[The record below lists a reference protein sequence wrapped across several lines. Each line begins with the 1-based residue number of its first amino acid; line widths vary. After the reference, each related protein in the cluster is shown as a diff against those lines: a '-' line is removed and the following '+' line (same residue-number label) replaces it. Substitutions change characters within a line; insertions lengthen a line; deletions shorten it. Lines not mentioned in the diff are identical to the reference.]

1 MRRIKDYNKNKIYV
15 ITIIFLFTLFLS
27 FKGFAMNSHSHGT
40 IILLGNKNLTPIIYS
55 DDGVA
60 KGIAVDIAKA
70 IGNEIGYDIEVMAMD
85 WELAQIIVLNG
96 DADGLLH
103 MNPSFERNRL
113 YDFSFPLLKSEFS
126 IFVLDN
132 NVSIRDI
139 NDLKGKRVGVE
150 PGGYPSIL
158 LLEYD
163 GIEME
168 VIYDWDTS
176 FRDIISGDLDAI
188 IVDRWIGEYE
198 LAQSK
203 ISGIKIIEKPV
214 ETQYSRIAVKKGDTK
229 TFSLINSGLRKIIED
244 GTVDKIMEE
253 WKGKRVLY
261 ITEDYYRSFLLHSAI
276 LFLTLITLISIYFVT
291 KYRRLSKSLEISV
304 KERTEELHQAN
315 EMLKAANSK
324 LERISM
330 VDGLTSI
337 ENRRAFDIA
346 YNKTWKLCLRERM
359 PLTLIMIDID
369 YFKIFNDTYGHLIGD
384 EALIKIAKVIKNV
397 IKRPG
402 DLAARYGGEEFVV
415 MLMNTTIEGGKVV
428 AEEIKKRI
436 EELGI
441 ENREIKNVITVSLGV
456 ASVIPNYKIEPKE
469 LIDYADRALYRAKE
483 CGRNKVIVW
492 KDDI

>member
-70 IGNEIGYDIEVMAMD
+70 IGKEIGYDIEVMAMD
-85 WELAQIIVLNG
+85 WELAQIMVLNG

-276 LFLTLITLISIYFVT
+276 IFLTLITLISIYFVT

>member
-1 MRRIKDYNKNKIYV
+1 MV
-15 ITIIFLFTLFLS
+15 
-27 FKGFAMNSHSHGT
+27 
-40 IILLGNKNLTPIIYS
+40 
-55 DDGVA
+55 V
-60 KGIAVDIAKA
+60 
-70 IGNEIGYDIEVMAMD
+70 
-85 WELAQIIVLNG
+85 NG

-163 GIEME
+163 EIEME

-176 FRDIISGDLDAI
+176 FRDIICGDLDAI

-253 WKGKRVLY
+253 WKGKRVLGMW
-261 ITEDYYRSFLLHSAI
+261 SW
-276 LFLTLITLISIYFVT
+276 FV
-291 KYRRLSKSLEISV
+291 S
-304 KERTEELHQAN
+304 
-315 EMLKAANSK
+315 
-324 LERISM
+324 
-330 VDGLTSI
+330 
-337 ENRRAFDIA
+337 
-346 YNKTWKLCLRERM
+346 W
-359 PLTLIMIDID
+359 
-369 YFKIFNDTYGHLIGD
+369 
-384 EALIKIAKVIKNV
+384 NV
-397 IKRPG
+397 
-402 DLAARYGGEEFVV
+402 
-415 MLMNTTIEGGKVV
+415 
-428 AEEIKKRI
+428 
-436 EELGI
+436 
-441 ENREIKNVITVSLGV
+441 VS
-456 ASVIPNYKIEPKE
+456 N
-469 LIDYADRALYRAKE
+469 
-483 CGRNKVIVW
+483 
-492 KDDI
+492 

>member
-27 FKGFAMNSHSHGT
+27 FKGFAMNSHSRGT

-70 IGNEIGYDIEVMAMD
+70 IGKEIGYDIEVMAMD
-85 WELAQIIVLNG
+85 WELAQIMVLNG

-103 MNPSFERNRL
+103 MNPSSERNRL
-113 YDFSFPLLKSEFS
+113 YDFSFPLLKSEFC

-369 YFKIFNDTYGHLIGD
+369 YFKMFNDTYGHLIGD

-402 DLAARYGGEEFVV
+402 DIAARYGGEEFVV

>member
-27 FKGFAMNSHSHGT
+27 FKGFAMNSHSRGT

-60 KGIAVDIAKA
+60 KGIAVDITKA
-70 IGNEIGYDIEVMAMD
+70 IGKEIGYDIEVMAMD
-85 WELAQIIVLNG
+85 WELAQIMVLNG

-428 AEEIKKRI
+428 ADEIRKRI

>member
-27 FKGFAMNSHSHGT
+27 FKGFAMNSHSNGT

-70 IGNEIGYDIEVMAMD
+70 IGKEIGYDIEVMAMD
-85 WELAQIIVLNG
+85 WELAQIMVLNG

-244 GTVDKIMEE
+244 GTVDRIMEE